1 MQNEYY
7 IQELY
12 IYYTHRL
19 LVYLSDKINLKRS
32 DKYVPL
38 SNVSFYYTWK
48 NIKMSRKNYKFKTSS
63 PTCNDKFE
71 FPDESYSV
79 SDIQN
84 YFE

>member
-38 SNVSFYYTWK
+38 SNVSFYYTLK
-48 NIKMSRKNYKFKTSS
+48 NIKMSLKKYKFKTSS
-63 PTCNDKFE
+63 PTFNDKFE

>member
-1 MQNEYY
+1 
-7 IQELY
+7 
-12 IYYTHRL
+12 
-19 LVYLSDKINLKRS
+19 
-32 DKYVPL
+32 
-38 SNVSFYYTWK
+38 
-48 NIKMSRKNYKFKTSS
+48 MSRKNYKFKTSS